1 MPTARQ
7 GDLFAGHQDRLLG
20 SGEARIQL
28 PLQHQQLLAWRN
40 RLAQHQG
47 PLFAGTISTADQ
59 PQQGQLFK
67 AADPVSEAADRFQP
81 LALQPQPLSFW
92 RWPQLQLS
100 GAALYVV
107 LDRPAE
113 LDHPLLL
120 YIGETGRAD
129 QRWKGEH
136 DCKQYLAAYGETLQ
150 GIGVPPRLSISFWS
164 DVPEQTRSRRQLEQ
178 VLIRRWLPAFN
189 KETRGRW
196 ATPFQADE
204 G

>member
-1 MPTARQ
+1 MPPARQ
-7 GDLFAGHQDRLLG
+7 GDLFAGHQDGLLG
-20 SGEARIQL
+20 TGEARIRL
-28 PLQHQQLLAWRN
+28 PLQHQQLLAWRK

-47 PLFAGTISTADQ
+47 PLFAGTVSAADR
-59 PQQGQLFK
+59 PQQGQLF
-67 AADPVSEAADRFQP
+67 ATADPVSEAADRFQP

-150 GIGVPPRLSISFWS
+150 GIGVSPRLSISFWS

-178 VLIRRWLPAFN
+178 ALIRRWLPAFN

-196 ATPFQADE
+196 ATPFQAEE